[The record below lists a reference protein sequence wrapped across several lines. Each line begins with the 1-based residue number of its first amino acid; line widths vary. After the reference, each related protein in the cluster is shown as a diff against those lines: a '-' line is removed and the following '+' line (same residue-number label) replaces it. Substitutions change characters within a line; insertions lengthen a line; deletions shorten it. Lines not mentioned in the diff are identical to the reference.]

1 MKTLV
6 AVILTAILTMS
17 LTVLGGYHYI
27 ANHTYTAGDAICI
40 EHPFGDIKDG
50 TDYFWYTRQG
60 ELR

>member
-6 AVILTAILTMS
+6 TIIVTAILTMI
-17 LTVLGGYHYI
+17 LTILGGYHYI

-40 EHPFGDIKDG
+40 ERPLGTIEDG

-60 ELR
+60 VLR